1 MINADIILDKRRKA
15 KNGYPVKIRIY
26 DNNAAKGNLKSR
38 HYIKL
43 NIYQDKEQL
52 HLTSNLKRRELD
64 LSEQVKYCNDNFL
77 SLLESIEVISNGI
90 PIDNIDIE
98 IQVLEKRL
106 ELLKKQKSSI
116 REIGLIEFGNTLI
129 AERKV
134 MGKPTRSHELT
145 LKRVLQFI
153 TSEDIP
159 LNSIT
164 KEWINNFDLYGK
176 GRGLKDTSI
185 YTYISLIKAIYKEAQ
200 TRESLNIKPENPFLR
215 LRVFKKEKKASELS
229 IQDLKHLLTV
239 EESDVKKGDKLK
251 TVSIAGLLLFQFAIG
266 GHDLIDMSVLEWTN
280 IKNNRIKFKR
290 FKNRYKPT
298 EGEEEDNK
306 LNDFAIEFIK
316 TYGDKNSK
324 RIFSFIPD
332 PRIDD
337 DLYRKYQ
344 VSLNTNTYLKL
355 ARIIKTENKI
365 TTKSTRYLFRTLA
378 GNLLINDFVIMKLQ
392 GHAPKGVTFGYQ
404 GALNYEVQ
412 DREHQKILDLVFK

>member
-1 MINADIILDKRRKA
+1 MINAEIILDKRRKA

-26 DNNAAKGNLKSR
+26 DSRAAKGNTKSR
-38 HYIKL
+38 HYVNL
-43 NIYQDKEQL
+43 NIYQDREELQL
-52 HLTSNLKRRELD
+52 TANLKRREFD
-64 LSEQVKYCNDNFL
+64 LYEQVKYCNENFL
-77 SLLESIEVISNGI
+77 NLTESISIISNGI

-106 ELLKKQKSSI
+106 ELLKKQK
-116 REIGLIEFGNTLI
+116 RTVKEVGLIEFGNILI

-134 MGKPTRSHELT
+134 MSKPTRSHELT
-145 LKRVLQFI
+145 LLRVSQYI
-153 TSEDIP
+153 ATDDIP

-176 GRGLKDTSI
+176 SRGLKDTSI

-200 TRESLNIKPENPFLR
+200 TRESLNIKPDNPFLK

-229 IQDLKHLLTV
+229 LENLKSLIGVKQT
-239 EESDVKKGDKLK
+239 DVRKGDKFK
-251 TVSIAGLLLFQFAIG
+251 TVTIANLLLFQFAIG
-266 GHDLIDMSVLEWTN
+266 GHDLIDMAVLEWSN
-280 IKNNRIKFKR
+280 IKDGRIKFKR
-290 FKNRYKPT
+290 YKNRYKPS
-298 EGEEEDNK
+298 EGEEVDNK
-306 LNDFAIEFIK
+306 LNDFAIEFLN
-316 TYGDKNSK
+316 TYGDKTSN

-332 PRIDD
+332 PRKDD

-355 ARIIKTENKI
+355 TRIIKTDNKI
-365 TTKSTRYLFRTLA
+365 TTKSTRYLFRTSA
-378 GNLLINDFVIMKLQ
+378 GNLLINDLVIMKLQ

-404 GALNYEVQ
+404 GSLNYEVQ

>member
-1 MINADIILDKRRKA
+1 KRRKA

-26 DNNAAKGNLKSR
+26 DSNAAKGNLKRR
-38 HYIKL
+38 HYINL

-52 HLTSNLKRRELD
+52 HLSSNLKRRALD

-77 SLLESIEVISNGI
+77 SLIESIDVISNGI
-90 PIDNIDIE
+90 PVDNIDIE

-134 MGKPTRSHELT
+134 MCKPTRSHELT

-164 KEWINNFDLYGK
+164 KEWINNFDLYSK

-185 YTYISLIKAIYKEAQ
+185 YTYISIVKVIYKEAQ

-280 IKNNRIKFKR
+280 IKDNRIKFKR

-298 EGEEEDNK
+298 EGEEVDNK
-306 LNDFAIEFIK
+306 LNDFASEFIK

-332 PRIDD
+332 PREDD
-337 DLYRKYQ
+337 DKYRKYQ

-392 GHAPKGVTFGYQ
+392 GHA
-404 GALNYEVQ
+404 
-412 DREHQKILDLVFK
+412 

>member
-38 HYIKL
+38 HYINL
-43 NIYQDKEQL
+43 NIYQDNEQL

-153 TSEDIP
+153 TSEDRHIVY
-159 LNSIT
+159 LTNMMT
-164 KEWINNFDLYGK
+164 KTI
-176 GRGLKDTSI
+176 
-185 YTYISLIKAIYKEAQ
+185 
-200 TRESLNIKPENPFLR
+200 
-215 LRVFKKEKKASELS
+215 
-229 IQDLKHLLTV
+229 H
-239 EESDVKKGDKLK
+239 
-251 TVSIAGLLLFQFAIG
+251 
-266 GHDLIDMSVLEWTN
+266 
-280 IKNNRIKFKR
+280 
-290 FKNRYKPT
+290 
-298 EGEEEDNK
+298 
-306 LNDFAIEFIK
+306 
-316 TYGDKNSK
+316 SK
-324 RIFSFIPD
+324 I
-332 PRIDD
+332 
-337 DLYRKYQ
+337 
-344 VSLNTNTYLKL
+344 
-355 ARIIKTENKI
+355 
-365 TTKSTRYLFRTLA
+365 LFR
-378 GNLLINDFVIMKLQ
+378 M
-392 GHAPKGVTFGYQ
+392 
-404 GALNYEVQ
+404 
-412 DREHQKILDLVFK
+412 RS

>member
-26 DNNAAKGNLKSR
+26 DSNAAKGNLKSR
-38 HYIKL
+38 HYINL

-52 HLTSNLKRRELD
+52 HLSSNLKRRELD

-90 PIDNIDIE
+90 PIENIDIE

-116 REIGLIEFGNTLI
+116 REIGLIEFSNTLI

-159 LNSIT
+159 INSIS

-229 IQDLKHLLTV
+229 IQDLKHILTV

-280 IKNNRIKFKR
+280 IKDNRIKFKR

-298 EGEEEDNK
+298 EGEEVDNK

-332 PRIDD
+332 PREDD
-337 DLYRKYQ
+337 DKYRKYQ